1 MNREKHSSIFFVGM
15 MASGKSTIGW
25 HLAQRLCWP
34 FFDVDK
40 VIEARCGVPVS
51 YIFEK
56 EGEAGFRARETRIVR
71 ELTSQK
77 RCIVSMGGGVPMFP
91 VNRPFLQKGLVVA
104 LLVSPETVLERT
116 RYDKTRPLLQVAD
129 PAQHVRAM
137 LSKRE
142 PIYRSVADVLMST
155 SHLSPHVVVD
165 QLMNLPEVQEV
176 VARANASFVGSCEN
190 ARKASKEE

>member
-1 MNREKHSSIFFVGM
+1 MKTGKPTSIFFVGM

-25 HLAQRLCWP
+25 HLAQRLNWP

-56 EGEAGFRARETRIVR
+56 EGEAGFRVRETRIVR
-71 ELTSQK
+71 ELTSKK

-91 VNRPFLQKGLVVA
+91 VNLPLLQKGLVVA
-104 LLVSPETVLERT
+104 LLVSAQTVLDRT

-129 PAQHVRAM
+129 PERHVREM
-137 LSKRE
+137 LEKRG
-142 PIYRSVADVLMST
+142 PLYRSVADVLLST
-155 SHLSPHVVVD
+155 SHLSPHAVVD
-165 QLMNLPEVQEV
+165 QLMNLSALQEV
-176 VARANASFVGSCEN
+176 VARANALVRQSEVAQNGHQ
-190 ARKASKEE
+190 EE